1 MSRTALPK
9 KGVHFKELERELM
22 TARMDDLPWRRGT
35 FYTYW
40 PDPGDNSA
48 LVAKEAMALLG
59 HQRVISRKGNPSAL
73 KIERDVQGM
82 VLEILGSPEG
92 AATTLTAGGTESN
105 FLAVLAAR
113 DWARETRPG
122 VTQPEIVVPRA
133 THPSFDKAGHALDV
147 KVVRVEE
154 GADFRADL
162 KAMAAAVNERTIMM
176 VGSAPSFPFGRIDPI
191 AELAALA
198 GRRGLWFHVDAC
210 VGGFLIPFLRK
221 GGYQG
226 QAIDFGVPGVRSIA
240 ADLHKYGL
248 TPTGLSALSLRSE
261 DDLRYHRF
269 RFDDWPSGEYATT
282 SLAGSRNAGVVAAAW
297 AVMRNLGEGG
307 YIAKADAVVRQTD
320 ALVEG
325 IARVPGL
332 RLLTEPE
339 AGILVYTSDEL
350 DIVAVADGMTE
361 RGFPSR
367 WLTRPHAIHLMIS
380 PNGDL
385 DTVAEYLDALG
396 TVAAAVRSG
405 AVKRRSTTAIY
416 A

>member
-1 MSRTALPK
+1 MSTQLPK
-9 KGVHFKELERELM
+9 KGIHFKELERELM
-22 TARMDDLPWRRGT
+22 AARGDDLPWRRGT

-40 PDPGDNSA
+40 PDPGDNTA
-48 LVAKEAMALLG
+48 LVAKEAMALIG
-59 HQRVISRKGNPSAL
+59 HQRVISRRGNPSAL
-73 KIERDVQGM
+73 RLERDVHGM
-82 VLEILGSPEG
+82 VLDILSAPEG

-113 DWARETRPG
+113 DWARETRPEI
-122 VTQPEIVVPRA
+122 TRPQIVVPRA

-147 KVVRVEE
+147 EVVRVAE

-176 VGSAPSFPFGRIDPI
+176 VGAAPSFPFGRIDPI

-198 GRRGLWFHVDAC
+198 GRHGLWFHVDAC
-210 VGGFLIPFLRK
+210 IGGFLIPFLRK
-221 GGYQG
+221 AGYQG
-226 QAIDFGVPGVRSIA
+226 QAIDFSVPGVRSIA

-248 TPTGLSALSLRSE
+248 TPTGLSTLALRTA

-269 RFDDWPSGEYATT
+269 VFTDWPSGEYATT
-282 SLAGSRNAGVVAAAW
+282 SLAGSRNAAMVAAGW
-297 AVMRNLGEGG
+297 AVMRNLGEAG
-307 YIAKADAVVRQTD
+307 YIAKAEAVVRQTD
-320 ALVEG
+320 ALTQG
-325 IARVPGL
+325 IARIAGL

-339 AGILVYTSDEL
+339 AGIIVYTADAL

-367 WLTRPHAIHLMIS
+367 WLVRPHAIHLMIS

-385 DTVAEYLDALG
+385 DTVAEYLGALG
-396 TVAAAVRSG
+396 VVVDAVKKG
-405 AVKRRSTTAIY
+405 AIKRRSTSAVY

>member
-1 MSRTALPK
+1 MRTALPK
-9 KGVHFKELERELM
+9 KGVHYKELERELM
-22 TARMDDLPWRRGT
+22 AARADDLPWRRGT

-40 PDPGDNSA
+40 PDPGDNTA

-73 KIERDVQGM
+73 KLERDVQDM
-82 VLEILGSPEG
+82 VLEILAAPDH

-113 DWARETRPG
+113 DWARETRPAI
-122 VTQPEIVVPRA
+122 TRPNIVVPRA
-133 THPSFDKAGHALDV
+133 AHPSFDKAGHALDV
-147 KVVRVEE
+147 EVLRVAEE
-154 GADFRADL
+154 ADFRADL
-162 KAMAAAVNERTIMM
+162 KAVAAAIDDRTIMM

-191 AELAALA
+191 AELATLA
-198 GRRGLWFHVDAC
+198 ARHGLWFHVDAC
-210 VGGFLIPFLRK
+210 VGGFLVPFLRK

-226 QAIDFGVPGVRSIA
+226 QAVDFSVPGVRSIA

-248 TPTGLSALSLRSE
+248 TPTGLSTLSLRSE

-269 RFDDWPSGEYATT
+269 VFNDWPSGEYATP
-282 SLAGSRNAGVVAAAW
+282 SLAGSRNAAVIAAAW
-297 AVMRNLGEGG
+297 AVMRNLGEAG
-307 YIAKADAVVRQTD
+307 YIAKAEAVVRQTD

-325 IARVPGL
+325 ISRIPGL

-350 DIVAVADGMTE
+350 DIVALADGMTE

-367 WLTRPHAIHLMIS
+367 WLTRPQAIHLMIS

-385 DTVAEYLDALG
+385 DTAAEYLEALG

-405 AVKRRSTTAIY
+405 AVKRRSTTAVY